1 MIEEEKINQSWK
13 PFWLVGAFTL
23 IGIGIGE
30 LIDQKSACTLIGM
43 GVGLIIYVLNN
54 KK

>member
-1 MIEEEKINQSWK
+1 MEKEGKLNQSWK

-23 IGIGIGE
+23 IGIGE
-30 LIDQKSACTLIGM
+30 LIDEKSACTVIGM
-43 GVGLIIYVLNN
+43 GLGLIIYLLKH

>member
-1 MIEEEKINQSWK
+1 MDSNEKLNQSWK

-23 IGIGIGE
+23 IGIGVGE
-30 LIDQKSACTLIGM
+30 LLDEKSACTLIGM
-43 GVGLIIYVLNN
+43 GIGLIIYVLKN